1 MTACSPQS
9 RYCPGPKYWKM
20 LIYPMLGGVIRYV
33 DGVSADIE
41 AQMRA
46 QRPDV
51 QRHIDAFK
59 ARR

>member
-1 MTACSPQS
+1 
-9 RYCPGPKYWKM
+9 
-20 LIYPMLGGVIRYV
+20 VIRYV